1 MVGKSNKFEVMSKI
15 KLPRSKLVTVAIAS
29 HALDIPESQTGH
41 TMATVPVRFE
51 FYCDGGTEQLNFVHD
66 IPQEL
71 LRRSHLTREN
81 GAYDDRFMA
90 AVTPILK
97 VRAKDCQD
105 ASSISREN
113 CGSRA
118 TDILQHVLSW
128 LNKVEDPFIGVYVCA
143 VCGRGECETMLRQ
156 ELGVVM
162 NEIEPDVSGE
172 ARAQCR
178 EVLIC
183 KVCGKTTGVK
193 RCARCLVV
201 GYWNKDHQRQDWTA
215 HKKVCR
221 YPDTG
226 PAATCA

>member
-1 MVGKSNKFEVMSKI
+1 
-15 KLPRSKLVTVAIAS
+15 
-29 HALDIPESQTGH
+29 
-41 TMATVPVRFE
+41 MATVPVRFE

-162 NEIEPDVSGE
+162 NEIEPDCVGRRQGSSDVRDALSLDTGTK
-172 ARAQCR
+172 
-178 EVLIC
+178 IT
-183 KVCGKTTGVK
+183 KGKTGRRTRRFAGIQI
-193 RCARCLVV
+193 L
-201 GYWNKDHQRQDWTA
+201 GQRQLVLEWSYGGMAVQQEDGER
-215 HKKVCR
+215 KI
-221 YPDTG
+221 
-226 PAATCA
+226 

>member
-1 MVGKSNKFEVMSKI
+1 
-15 KLPRSKLVTVAIAS
+15 
-29 HALDIPESQTGH
+29 
-41 TMATVPVRFE
+41 MATVPVRFE

-97 VRAKDCQD
+97 ARAKDCQD

-162 NEIEPDVSGE
+162 NEIEPDCVGRRQGSSDVRD
-172 ARAQCR
+172 ALSLDTATK
-178 EVLIC
+178 IT
-183 KVCGKTTGVK
+183 KGKTGRRTRRFAGIQI
-193 RCARCLVV
+193 L
-201 GYWNKDHQRQDWTA
+201 GQRQLVLEWSYGGMAVQQEDGER
-215 HKKVCR
+215 KI
-221 YPDTG
+221 
-226 PAATCA
+226 